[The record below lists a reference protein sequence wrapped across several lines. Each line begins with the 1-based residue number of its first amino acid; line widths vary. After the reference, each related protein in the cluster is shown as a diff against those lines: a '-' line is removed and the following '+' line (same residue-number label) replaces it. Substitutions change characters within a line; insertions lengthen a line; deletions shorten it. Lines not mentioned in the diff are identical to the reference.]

1 MVIRTT
7 GRVIHHTSKVVHR
20 FLVAATGLVVVC
32 TMLLAG
38 AAWRLSQGPIELVW
52 LSNRA
57 KAILSDETSPVRVSF
72 KSVMLAWEGFD
83 KGVDYPL
90 DLRIADV
97 VITDPM
103 GKRIASAPQ
112 AHLTFSVAALIM
124 GRFVPRAIEVDRAHI
139 AVTRGADGSIGFGGS
154 LAGGQG
160 AAGEPPDFRALRDQL
175 ARPAST
181 DHARSRGLLDQ
192 IHRVHLHDTEVTVTD
207 QKTGLIL
214 TSARLNLDL
223 LRERTGHVTGTLDA
237 PLSAGDQH
245 ADMTAH
251 MDFVPGGDTRV
262 DAALSPV
269 RLAGIAALPPALA
282 VTAPVS
288 LTSTLDFDR
297 SFALRQGKATVLLG
311 TGAIPVGKGTF
322 PVLDGVVEVT
332 GTPDSLTIR
341 KAHFNL
347 ARQPQDPPETLD
359 LGGTLVHAADRLMA
373 SVTATVDQIDIADLP
388 RLWPE
393 GIARSSRGWVTQN
406 VTAGLVR
413 HGFMDVVVE
422 ADHGLRDVVLTKAT
436 GDLDGTGATF
446 TWIDNIPPV
455 EQTEVHLHLVDPD
468 TLDILVPS
476 GHQRTRSGDLLLKD
490 GRMHITGLA
499 AKDQFADI
507 STGVEGSLNA
517 TWALLKEPRLHL
529 LSTHPIGLKTTGG
542 DVTATLTFQ
551 FPLNANL
558 TLDDVAIHAD
568 AHVKRARLLDLVY
581 GRSLDDGAFDLDVTK
596 DGLTLKG
603 RGTLAAIPLA
613 VTGSMDFNDGPPDQV
628 VQKIVATGP
637 ADASQLS
644 AMGLDVT
651 GVVTGPIPLTA
662 TLAERRNGKGSVL
675 LESDLTQAALAVDA
689 LAWSKPPGATAAAT
703 VSLQL
708 LHDRLSRIDRIAV
721 QGDGVLLSGS
731 GEFTDGHMRSL
742 LLDRIRLGQTDARA
756 AIHFA
761 ANTPMAIAV
770 RGAQIDLAPKL
781 TQKSGAAPTRAPS
794 RDGPTTPAWTLDGH
808 FDRVLLAHGERATDL
823 LVKAGGDGTTIRSL
837 DAVGGIGTGAGFTA
851 RIEPQGG
858 KRRLHV
864 TSKDAG
870 SLLRGLDAVGTM
882 QSGQLTLHATF
893 ERPIGFRPLA
903 GTMVISDATV
913 KNSPVLGKLL
923 QAITLYG
930 LVDALRGPGMGF
942 TRITVPFRYDASGLS
957 IGQARAYNASLG
969 LTATGTIALPSGRAS
984 LTGTIVPAYFFNA
997 ILGKIPL
1004 VGKLFSPE
1012 EGGGLFAA
1020 RFSVDGPIDDATISV
1035 NPVSALTPGFTR
1047 EIFGI
1052 FDGNGPGG
1060 QAAPSR

>member
-1 MVIRTT
+1 VVIRTT

-20 FLVAATGLVVVC
+20 LLVAAIGLVVVC

-90 DLRIADV
+90 DLRIADI

-103 GKRIASAPQ
+103 GKRIVSAPQ
-112 AHLTFSVAALIM
+112 AHLTFSVAALIL
-124 GRFVPRAIEVDRAHI
+124 GRFVPRAIEVDQARI
-139 AVTRGADGSIGFGGS
+139 TVTRGADGSIGFGGS
-154 LAGGQG
+154 LAGGPG
-160 AAGEPPDFRALRDQL
+160 AAGEQPDFRALRDQL

-192 IHRVHLHDTEVTVTD
+192 IQRVHFHETEVTVSD

-214 TSARLNLDL
+214 TSSGLNLDL
-223 LRERTGHVTGTLDA
+223 LRQRTGHVTGTLTA
-237 PLSAGDQH
+237 PLSAGDQR

-269 RLAGIAALPPALA
+269 RLAGISALPPALA

-288 LTSTLDFDR
+288 LAGTLDFDR
-297 SFALRQGKATVLLG
+297 SFALRQGEATMRLG
-311 TGAIPVGKGTF
+311 AGAIPVAKGTF
-322 PVLDGVVEVT
+322 PVQEGIVEVT
-332 GTPDSLTIR
+332 GTPDSLVIR

-359 LGGTLVHAADRLMA
+359 LGGTLVHTADRLMA
-373 SVTATVDQIDIADLP
+373 SVTVTVDQIDIADLP

-393 GIARSSRGWVTQN
+393 GIARSSRGWVTEH
-406 VTAGLVR
+406 VTAGTVR
-413 HGFMDVVVE
+413 HGFMDVVIE
-422 ADHGLRDVVLTKAT
+422 ADHGLHDVALTKAT
-436 GDLDGTGATF
+436 GDLDGTNATF

-455 EQTEVHLHLVDPD
+455 EQTEVHLRLVDPD

-476 GHQRTRSGDLLLKD
+476 GRQRTRNGGGDLVLKD
-490 GRMHITGLA
+490 GRMRITGLA

-529 LSTHPIGLKTTGG
+529 LSTHPIGLKTSGG
-542 DVTATLTFQ
+542 DVAATLTFQ
-551 FPLNANL
+551 FPLNADL
-558 TLDDVAIHAD
+558 TLDDVTIHAD
-568 AHVKRARLLDLVY
+568 AHVRRARVLDLVY
-581 GRSLDDGAFDLDVTK
+581 GRSLDDGAFDLSVTK

-613 VTGSMDFNDGPPDQV
+613 VTGSMDFNDGPPDDV

-637 ADASQLS
+637 ADATQLS

-651 GVVTGPIPLTA
+651 GVATGPIPLTA

-675 LESDLTQAALAVDA
+675 LESDLTQATLSVDA
-689 LAWSKPPGATAAAT
+689 LAWSKPAGSTASAT

-721 QGDGVLLSGS
+721 QGDGVLLTGS
-731 GEFTDGHMRSL
+731 AEFADGQMRSL
-742 LLDRIRLGQTDARA
+742 LLDQIRLGQTEARA

-761 ANTPMAIAV
+761 ANTPMAIALS
-770 RGAQIDLAPKL
+770 GSQIDLAPKL
-781 TQKSGAAPTRAPS
+781 TEKSSAAPS
-794 RDGPTTPAWTLDGH
+794 RGDGPTTPGWTLDGH
-808 FDRVLLAHGERATDL
+808 FDRVLLAHGERASNL

-837 DAVGGIGTGAGFTA
+837 DAIGAIGTGAGFTA

-858 KRRLHV
+858 RRHLHV

-870 SLLRGLDAVGTM
+870 SLLRGLDAIKTM
-882 QSGQLTLHATF
+882 QSGQLTLDATF
-893 ERPIGFRPLA
+893 ERATGFRPLA
-903 GTMVISDATV
+903 GTMRISDVTV

-930 LVDALRGPGMGF
+930 LVDALRGPGMEF
-942 TRITVPFRYDASGLS
+942 TRITVPFRYDGSSLG